1 MREEII
7 FVHKAIPR
15 QHLGEDTP
23 FVIYSPQNSH
33 HKYGVIHDIFSIIDL
48 IRRHIPAQIIINCI
62 SLHARDIVKFI
73 FHIQN
78 MKMYKLSVKRVVYKY
93 ETEQRMIIILKYNSK
108 T

>member
-7 FVHKAIPR
+7 FVHKDIPR
-15 QHLGEDTP
+15 QHLGEDAP
-23 FVIYSPQNSH
+23 FVIYSPQNFH
-33 HKYGVIHDIFSIIDL
+33 HKYGVIHEISSIIDM
-48 IRRHIPAQIIINCI
+48 IRRDIPPQIIINCI

-93 ETEQRMIIILKYNSK
+93 ESEQKMIILLKFNSK